1 MNLQF
6 MGCFNVQERTIR
18 QFVIVKQIDVI
29 CLFVCPINDNEFRHG
44 IFKAVCGA
52 TRLAPRRSTARTI
65 IS

>member
-6 MGCFNVQERTIR
+6 MECFNVQERTIR

-44 IFKAVCGA
+44 IFKAV
-52 TRLAPRRSTARTI
+52 
-65 IS
+65 

>member
-44 IFKAVCGA
+44 IFKAV
-52 TRLAPRRSTARTI
+52 
-65 IS
+65 